1 MAHAQHV
8 VTCRGM
14 PGSSLFTLLD
24 DLTMLLD
31 DVAVMTKVATK
42 KTSAVLGDDL
52 ALNAEQVSGVSTDR
66 EWPVVWAVATWS
78 LLNKAVLVPTALA
91 ISAFL
96 PSLIQPLLMLGG
108 AFLCFEGVEKL
119 LAKKAQA
126 PAPVL
131 TEAQRIS
138 GAVRTD
144 FILSAEIIVIALG
157 SVSHAPL
164 LQQSLTLVAL
174 SLLMT
179 AGVYGLVAGIVKLD
193 DVGLALSKRSG
204 VAASVG
210 NALLA
215 VAPRL
220 MKGLSVAGTVAMFLV
235 GGGIIS
241 HGVPPLNVWLA
252 GVQEPSRR
260 RSKASLASSRER
272 CWSARSPC
280 GAAAPPPAP

>member
-1 MAHAQHV
+1 
-8 VTCRGM
+8 M

-24 DLTMLLD
+24 DLTVLLD

-66 EWPVVWAVATWS
+66 EWPVVWAVATRS
-78 LLNKAVLVPTALA
+78 LLNKAVLVPAALA

-126 PAPVL
+126 PTRVL

-193 DVGLALSKRSG
+193 DVGLALAKRSG

-210 NALLA
+210 NALLV

-241 HGVPPLNVWLA
+241 HGVPQLNVWLT
-252 GVQEPSRR
+252 GVQEPMASALEGLVGVVTGALLVGAGALWSRR
-260 RSKASLASSRER
+260 AASSAVTSLR
-272 CWSARSPC
+272 
-280 GAAAPPPAP
+280 

>member
-14 PGSSLFTLLD
+14 AGSSLFALLD
-24 DLTMLLD
+24 DLAVLLD

-66 EWPVVWAVATWS
+66 EWPVVWAVATRS
-78 LLNKAVLVPTALA
+78 LLNKAVLVPAALA
-91 ISAFL
+91 ISAFV
-96 PSLIQPLLMLGG
+96 PGLIQPLLMLGG

-119 LAKKAQA
+119 LAKKAAA
-126 PAPVL
+126 PAPAM
-131 TEAQRIS
+131 TEAQRVA

-157 SVSHAPL
+157 SVSQAPL

-179 AGVYGLVAGIVKLD
+179 AGV
-193 DVGLALSKRSG
+193 
-204 VAASVG
+204 
-210 NALLA
+210 
-215 VAPRL
+215 
-220 MKGLSVAGTVAMFLV
+220 
-235 GGGIIS
+235 
-241 HGVPPLNVWLA
+241 
-252 GVQEPSRR
+252 
-260 RSKASLASSRER
+260 
-272 CWSARSPC
+272 
-280 GAAAPPPAP
+280 